1 MVMGG
6 LAMIGA
12 AISAAAA
19 NVYAKHQGTSLDPM
33 VVVTVQ
39 LSCGGIVLTIFSLLA
54 EPQARWHWTGES
66 VFALLFLSIFGSLLA
81 FVGLYWLIKHIE
93 VTKASMLSFI
103 TPVVAVI
110 IGTIVLGERVGV
122 HTLLGT
128 ACIFSGIYCVT
139 K

>member
-1 MVMGG
+1 
-6 LAMIGA
+6 
-12 AISAAAA
+12 
-19 NVYAKHQGTSLDPM
+19 M
-33 VVVTVQ
+33 VVVTIQ
-39 LSCGGIVLTIFSLLA
+39 LSCGGIVLTIFSLLV
-54 EPQARWHWTGES
+54 EPHAQWHWTAES

-81 FVGLYWLIKHIE
+81 FIGLYWLIKHIE

-110 IGTIVLGERVGV
+110 IGTIALSEHIGV

-128 ACIFSGIYCVT
+128 ACIFSGIYFVT